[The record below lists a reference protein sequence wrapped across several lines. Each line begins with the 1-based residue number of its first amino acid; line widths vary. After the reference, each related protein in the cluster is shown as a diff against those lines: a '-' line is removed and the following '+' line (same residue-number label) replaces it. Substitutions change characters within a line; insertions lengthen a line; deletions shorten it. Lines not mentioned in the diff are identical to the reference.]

1 MCAYSSRGVLFVF
14 NFDCTLD
21 RRQVI
26 YSDATRIHDDVI
38 TWKHFPRYWPFVRG
52 IHRSRW
58 IPHSKASDAGLWCF
72 FYLRLNNGCVN
83 NRKAGVLRRYRA
95 HCDVIVMWNLGVCT
109 DWMPAHKPT
118 ELPWINQNFNP
129 LPATFLRGN
138 INLYLHFVLFPHI
151 YTTQV
156 VEILPQ
162 IRQEPTYS
170 T

>member
-1 MCAYSSRGVLFVF
+1 MHIVLGVYFLCSISIVHSTGDKLSTLMRPGFMMTSSHGNIFRVTGHLCGEFTGPGEFPTQRPVTRG
-14 NFDCTLD
+14 FD
-21 RRQVI
+21 V
-26 YSDATRIHDDVI
+26 
-38 TWKHFPRYWPFVRG
+38 
-52 IHRSRW
+52 
-58 IPHSKASDAGLWCF
+58 F